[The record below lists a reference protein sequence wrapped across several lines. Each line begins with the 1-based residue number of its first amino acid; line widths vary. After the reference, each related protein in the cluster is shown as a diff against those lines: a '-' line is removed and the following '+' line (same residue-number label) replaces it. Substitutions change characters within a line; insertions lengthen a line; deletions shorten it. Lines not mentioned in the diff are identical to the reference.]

1 MFIPI
6 SKEELK
12 KLNWPQPDIIL
23 VTGDAYIDSSFIGV
37 ALLGKFLI
45 KHGYKVALIPQPD
58 WKSGKD
64 ITRLGEP
71 RLFWGVTAGSVDS
84 MVANYTAI
92 GKKRKTDDYTPGGIN
107 NKRPDRASIVYT
119 NLIRR
124 YFKNTKPI
132 VLGGIEASLRRIAHY
147 DFWSDSLRRSILFD
161 AKADYLLYG
170 MAEYSLLELTRAL
183 EQKQEVTSI
192 RGLCY
197 IAKEKPAS
205 GIELPSY
212 EEVKADKEKFTQMFL
227 TFYQNQDPVK
237 GQRLIQKHQ
246 DRYLV
251 HNPPYP
257 ALTQEQM
264 DEIYSLSFE
273 NKAHPLH
280 QKQGKIKALETIQ
293 FSITT
298 HRGCYGECHFCAISM
313 HQGKIIQSRS
323 EKSILAEVKSLIKHP
338 DFKGI
343 IQDLGGPTANMYG
356 FECNK
361 KLKKGSC
368 SNKRCLFPQPCPNLP
383 LDHTPQINL
392 LRKVRKIPGV
402 KKVFVNSGLRYDL
415 ILADKRAGE
424 TYLQDL
430 VSWHVSG
437 QLKIA
442 PEHVAKE
449 VLEIMGKPDN
459 QNLLEFKR
467 KFDELSKKKGKKA
480 IFDLLFHCCPSWLYR
495 KTYVFIKKICPRP
508 IKNQSQTDSNIYS
521 NPFYLFYPYVFY
533 RKKSLYWPE
542 NKGSQNL
549 QRQAKTKRYCS
560 KKDQKKGDPKNIN
573 WDSLFFS

>member
-467 KFDELSKKKGKKA
+467 KFDELSKKKGKKQFLTYYFIA
-480 IFDLLFHCCPSWLYR
+480 AHPGCTEKHMYLLKKFALDQLKINPRQIQIFTPTPSTFSTLMYFTE
-495 KTYVFIKKICPRP
+495 K
-508 IKNQSQTDSNIYS
+508 
-521 NPFYLFYPYVFY
+521 NPFTGQKIKV
-533 RKKSLYWPE
+533 
-542 NKGSQNL
+542 
-549 QRQAKTKRYCS
+549 AKTFKDKQKQKDIVLKRT
-560 KKDQKKGDPKNIN
+560 KKRETQKI
-573 WDSLFFS
+573 